1 MTATQRPPNIDE
13 ETRAFREWHAAV
25 SRPPPGRFIF
35 AGATMLSF
43 DRTGKRRS
51 ALAWGETDA
60 EMPWTRRR
68 MEAGDGLGGPHGPP
82 GGPRDTCDSAAE
94 AVGRRP
100 GEHGS
105 GEPPAG
111 EDEHGEWSV
120 ELAARRGVARAVVD
134 RLTSEDASNRR
145 PLWLTLTP
153 TNCTA
158 PMRKCRLPGGR
169 GELRRR
175 HQRGGRG
182 PQPRSGDGLKW
193 DALEVPISRLG
204 SAHVHT

>member
-68 MEAGDGLGGPHGPP
+68 LEAGDGLGGASRAPRRPP
-82 GGPRDTCDSAAE
+82 RYVRQCRGGGGPEAWRARLWRAA
-94 AVGRRP
+94 
-100 GEHGS
+100 
-105 GEPPAG
+105 
-111 EDEHGEWSV
+111 
-120 ELAARRGVARAVVD
+120 
-134 RLTSEDASNRR
+134 
-145 PLWLTLTP
+145 
-153 TNCTA
+153 
-158 PMRKCRLPGGR
+158 
-169 GELRRR
+169 
-175 HQRGGRG
+175 RGGRRARRVERGTGRAARGG
-182 PQPRSGDGLKW
+182 PGCCGPTDVGGCVQSAAALADAYAYELHGADAQMPSARWPRRVTAPAPTRRAGDAATKW
-193 DALEVPISRLG
+193 RRPEVGRAR
-204 SAHVHT
+204 SAN

>member
-68 MEAGDGLGGPHGPP
+68 LEAGDGLGGGLPGPP
-82 GGPRDTCDSAAE
+82 EAPAIRATVPRRRWAGGLESTALASRPRGKTSTA
-94 AVGRRP
+94 
-100 GEHGS
+100 S
-105 GEPPAG
+105 GAWNWP
-111 EDEHGEWSV
+111 
-120 ELAARRGVARAVVD
+120 
-134 RLTSEDASNRR
+134 
-145 PLWLTLTP
+145 
-153 TNCTA
+153 
-158 PMRKCRLPGGR
+158 R
-169 GELRRR
+169 GE
-175 HQRGGRG
+175 GW
-182 PQPRSGDGLKW
+182 PGLLW
-193 DALEVPISRLG
+193 TD
-204 SAHVHT
+204 